1 MLKSTG
7 SVAATARKPLA
18 RPGQPGGKRDL
29 RRKERTEALLDAG
42 LQLFLERGI
51 EGATIDDLVRGAGTA
66 KGNFYRYFADKT
78 ALVQA
83 LVDRIAEHMVPAMSR
98 CEEALREAK
107 TSPTLFAAYSELAQR
122 LGVLAEKH
130 PLTIRLYLQE
140 SRSPAVGAREPIV
153 RLAQDITERA
163 VRLSRLGVEYGLIS
177 ISDPRVSALVV
188 VGAVEQLMLSS
199 LQGELDASPDETWN
213 VLIRVV
219 LEGTRAQDR
228 PAPEAARAQA

>member
-1 MLKSTG
+1 MSALKPNA
-7 SVAATARKPLA
+7 SVATAARKPLA

-83 LVDRIAEHMVPAMSR
+83 LVDRIAEHLVPAMSR
-98 CEEALREAK
+98 CDAALRGAE
-107 TSPTLFAAYSELAQR
+107 SPTTLFEAYADLSQR
-122 LGVLAEKH
+122 LGVLADKH

-153 RLAQDITERA
+153 RLAQDITDRA
-163 VRLSRLGVEYGLIS
+163 VGLSVLGVECGLIS
-177 ISDPRVSALVV
+177 VSNPRLSALVV
-188 VGAVEQLMLSS
+188 IGAVEQLVLSS
-199 LQGELDASPDETWN
+199 LQGAFEISPEETWKL
-213 VLIRVV
+213 LIRVI
-219 LEGTRAQDR
+219 LDGTRA
-228 PAPEAARAQA
+228 PN

>member
-1 MLKSTG
+1 MSALKS
-7 SVAATARKPLA
+7 SASIATAARKPLA

-29 RRKERTEALLDAG
+29 RRRERTEALLDAG

-83 LVDRIAEHMVPAMSR
+83 LVDRIAEQLVPAMSR
-98 CEEALREAK
+98 CEDALREAE
-107 TSPTLFAAYSELAQR
+107 SSSTLFAAYADLSQR

-130 PLTIRLYLQE
+130 PLTIQLYLQE

-163 VRLSRLGVEYGLIS
+163 VALSKLGVEYGLIS
-177 ISDPRVSALVV
+177 VSDPRVSALVV

-199 LQGELDASPDETWN
+199 LQGSLDANPDDTWN

-219 LEGTRAQDR
+219 LEGTRAQN
-228 PAPEAARAQA
+228 